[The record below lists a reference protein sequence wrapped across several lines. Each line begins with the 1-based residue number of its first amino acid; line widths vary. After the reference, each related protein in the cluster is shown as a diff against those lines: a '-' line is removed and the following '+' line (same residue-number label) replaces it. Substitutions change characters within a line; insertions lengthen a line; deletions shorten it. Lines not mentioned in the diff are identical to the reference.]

1 MEHLKNKSKESLKAA
16 ELLISQKLYNSS
28 IHHFYYACFQLMLY
42 VKETNPEVKQY
53 YNRYYSIGKA
63 QGSHE
68 SLISTVFRNLS
79 TEEPIDAQAFK
90 EAIDGLQ
97 ELRLKADYYNA
108 IISSREAELARRLA
122 DSVLY
127 VLRKKYFEEDE

>member
-1 MEHLKNKSKESLKAA
+1 MEHLKNKSAESLKAA

-53 YNRYYSIGKA
+53 YNRYYAIGKA

-68 SLISTVFRNLS
+68 SLISTIFRN
-79 TEEPIDAQAFK
+79 
-90 EAIDGLQ
+90 
-97 ELRLKADYYNA
+97 
-108 IISSREAELARRLA
+108 
-122 DSVLY
+122 
-127 VLRKKYFEEDE
+127 